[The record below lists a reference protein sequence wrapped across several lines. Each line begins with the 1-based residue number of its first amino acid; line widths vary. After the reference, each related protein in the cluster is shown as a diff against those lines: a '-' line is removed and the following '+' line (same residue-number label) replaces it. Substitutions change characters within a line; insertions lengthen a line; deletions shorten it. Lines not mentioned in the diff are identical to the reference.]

1 MRTGILTHWMNAF
14 ALTHQTKV
22 TELHPQAHVTS
33 GLWELVTQAQRWHEI
48 NNPLGV
54 GELRGL
60 IPARPAHNSRLV
72 CGLATDGHDLLTSF
86 LVMASQKQKQKP

>member
-33 GLWELVTQAQRWHEI
+33 GLWELVTQEQRWHEI

-54 GELRGL
+54 GELR
-60 IPARPAHNSRLV
+60 
-72 CGLATDGHDLLTSF
+72 
-86 LVMASQKQKQKP
+86 

>member
-33 GLWELVTQAQRWHEI
+33 GLWELV
-48 NNPLGV
+48 V
-54 GELRGL
+54 GNASAV
-60 IPARPAHNSRLV
+60 ARN
-72 CGLATDGHDLLTSF
+72 
-86 LVMASQKQKQKP
+86 